1 MKTIDLRS
9 DTVTKPTPAMRQAMA
24 EAAVG
29 DDVYGE
35 DPSVNRLEEMAAAVM
50 QKEAAL
56 FVPSGS
62 MGNQLAIMTH
72 CERGVEVI
80 CDSLA
85 HVFHYEMAAAAALS
99 GVQLHPI
106 DNLHNE
112 AGIASLNEHIRN
124 PQDFFPRTRLIC
136 LENSLNRGGG
146 TVMPPELMA
155 EVYRLAQEY
164 GLKVHLDGARI
175 FNAALALGCEP
186 AALTAHADSVM
197 FCLSKGLGAPV
208 GSILAGSRQFI
219 DQARRNRK
227 MLGGG
232 MRQAGI
238 LAAAGIFALEDT
250 SFLAAD
256 HEKAQYLAQELAAV
270 PGLKVALTK
279 VQTNIV
285 LVELEV
291 TPQQDFL
298 QKLRQQGVLAGG
310 AGSAAVRSVTHRD
323 VSMADV
329 QAAVEII
336 KGIMLN

>member
-1 MKTIDLRS
+1 MKIIDMRS
-9 DTVTKPTPAMRQAMA
+9 DTVTKPTQAMRQAMA
-24 EAAVG
+24 EAIVG

-35 DPSVNRLEEMAAAVM
+35 DPTINRLEEMAAAVM
-50 QKEAAL
+50 SKEAAL

-72 CERGVEVI
+72 CERGVEAI

-85 HVFHYEMAAAAALS
+85 HVFHYEMAAAATLS
-99 GVQLHPI
+99 GVQLHPL
-106 DNLHNE
+106 DDLHNE
-112 AGIASLNEHIRN
+112 AGIANLSEHIRN
-124 PQDFFPRTRLIC
+124 PQDFFPRTRLVC
-136 LENSLNRGGG
+136 LENTLNRGGG
-146 TVMPPELMA
+146 TVMKPEQMA
-155 EVYRLAQEY
+155 EVYRLAKEY
-164 GLKVHLDGARI
+164 GLNVHLDGARI

-186 AALTAHADSVM
+186 ADITAHADSVM

-250 SFLAAD
+250 SFLMAD
-256 HEKAQYLAQELAAV
+256 HEKAQYLAQALAVV
-270 PGLKVALTK
+270 PGLKVDLTK
-279 VQTNIV
+279 VQTNMV
-285 LVELEV
+285 MVELEQMLV
-291 TPQQDFL
+291 HDFL
-298 QKLRQQGVLAGG
+298 QKMQQQGVLAGTS
-310 AGSAAVRSVTHRD
+310 GSAAVRFVTHRD
-323 VSMADV
+323 VSLTEV

-336 KGIMLN
+336 KALC

>member
-124 PQDFFPRTRLIC
+124 PRTFPQNTFNLFGKFFKP
-136 LENSLNRGGG
+136 G
-146 TVMPPELMA
+146 
-155 EVYRLAQEY
+155 
-164 GLKVHLDGARI
+164 
-175 FNAALALGCEP
+175 
-186 AALTAHADSVM
+186 
-197 FCLSKGLGAPV
+197 
-208 GSILAGSRQFI
+208 
-219 DQARRNRK
+219 RRYSD
-227 MLGGG
+227 
-232 MRQAGI
+232 
-238 LAAAGIFALEDT
+238 AAGTMSRFIVWPRNTDLRCIWT
-250 SFLAAD
+250 GHVFL
-256 HEKAQYLAQELAAV
+256 
-270 PGLKVALTK
+270 
-279 VQTNIV
+279 
-285 LVELEV
+285 
-291 TPQQDFL
+291 
-298 QKLRQQGVLAGG
+298 
-310 AGSAAVRSVTHRD
+310 
-323 VSMADV
+323 
-329 QAAVEII
+329 
-336 KGIMLN
+336 MLL